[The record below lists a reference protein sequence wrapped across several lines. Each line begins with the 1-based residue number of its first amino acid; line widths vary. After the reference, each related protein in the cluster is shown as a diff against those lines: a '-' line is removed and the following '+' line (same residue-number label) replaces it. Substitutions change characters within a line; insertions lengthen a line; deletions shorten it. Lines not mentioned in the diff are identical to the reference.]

1 MADGTV
7 IAANGYLVF
16 YQDKHFG
23 NAGDANCHRV
33 FALSENGDQ
42 VYLSSAQQGV
52 LTGYQE
58 VEDFDASETGVAFGR
73 YYKGSTDNYNFV
85 AMSENTPGKANAYP
99 KVGPIVINEIMYN
112 PGSGDQNEEYIELF
126 NISSEPVDLYRYDK
140 SEPWRF
146 TDGIEFVFPSEP
158 VVTIPASGYL
168 LVVKHLDAFAARY
181 GAMPAGVVVVG
192 PYDGQLQNGGEKLE
206 LSMPGDVDA
215 LGTWHYIRVDR
226 VNFSDG
232 SHPEDCPGGV
242 DLWPVEADGSGL
254 SLSRKLASVYGN
266 DVANWKAA
274 TPSPGQANP

>member
-1 MADGTV
+1 
-7 IAANGYLVF
+7 
-16 YQDKHFG
+16 
-23 NAGDANCHRV
+23 
-33 FALSENGDQ
+33 
-42 VYLSSAQQGV
+42 

-58 VEDFDASETGVAFGR
+58 LEDFDASETGVSFGR

-112 PGSGDQNEEYIELF
+112 PGSGNQNEEYIELF

-158 VVTIPASGYL
+158 VVTIPAGGYL

-181 GAMPAGVVVVG
+181 GAMPAGVVVLG

-206 LSMPGDVDA
+206 LSMPGDVDEF
-215 LGTWHYIRVDR
+215 GIRYYIRIDR
-226 VNFSDG
+226 LNYSDN

-242 DLWPVEADGSGL
+242 DLWPVEADGGGM
-254 SLSRKLASVYGN
+254 SLSRKVASDYGN

-274 TPSPGQANP
+274 VPSPGQKNP